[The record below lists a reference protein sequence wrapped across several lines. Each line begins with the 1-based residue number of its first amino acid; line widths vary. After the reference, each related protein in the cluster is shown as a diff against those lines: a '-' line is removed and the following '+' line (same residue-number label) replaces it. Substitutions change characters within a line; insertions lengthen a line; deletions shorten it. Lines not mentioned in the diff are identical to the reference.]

1 MSLAERI
8 TALAE
13 AIAAD
18 IKALYAGA
26 GGSTAPADAVSITY
40 TDGRVTSIT
49 EDGVATV
56 ITYNADGSVD
66 TVSYPRGALT
76 RTETYAY
83 TDGVLTGMTA
93 SEA

>member
-1 MSLAERI
+1 M
-8 TALAE
+8 
-13 AIAAD
+13 
-18 IKALYAGA
+18 
-26 GGSTAPADAVSITY
+26 
-40 TDGRVTSIT
+40 TSIT
-49 EDGVATV
+49 EDGVETV

-83 TDGVLTGMTA
+83 TGGVLTGMTA

>member
-1 MSLAERI
+1 MTLAERI

-26 GGSTAPADAVSITY
+26 GGSTAPADAVSFTY
-40 TDGRVTSIT
+40 TNGRVTKAT
-49 EDGVATV
+49 EDGVDTDIA
-56 ITYNADGSVD
+56 YNADGTLN
-66 TVSYPRGALT
+66 TVSYPSGALT

-83 TDGVLTGMTA
+83 TGGVLTGMTA